1 MKNVFTILFLLVTT
15 LVLSQEVNQ
24 FDANGKRHGIWKKN
38 FDNSNVIRYE
48 GTFLNGKEIG
58 LFKFYKNIDNKAV
71 LTATKEFNETDTKA
85 YVKFLASTGKVIS
98 EGQMEGKNYI
108 GEWKYYQKTNDKLLT
123 LENYT
128 DSGILVGERLVYYPN
143 EQIAEK
149 KFYINGKLNG
159 VSVGYSDKNVVLN
172 ELAYVDDELHGI
184 AKYYSGKGD
193 LIVDGQYKN
202 GRKDG
207 IWNYYEEGKLTEE
220 KDFTYTPKF
229 IKKTP

>member
-1 MKNVFTILFLLVTT
+1 M
-15 LVLSQEVNQ
+15 
-24 FDANGKRHGIWKKN
+24 
-38 FDNSNVIRYE
+38 
-48 GTFLNGKEIG
+48 
-58 LFKFYKNIDNKAV
+58 
-71 LTATKEFNETDTKA
+71 
-85 YVKFLASTGKVIS
+85 KFLASAGKVIS

-128 DSGILVGERLVYYPN
+128 DSGILSGERFVYYPN

-149 KFYINGKLNG
+149 QVYKNGKLNG

-172 ELAYVDDELHGI
+172 ELAYVDDELHGM
-184 AKYYSGKGD
+184 AKYYSVIGD

-207 IWNYYEEGKLTEE
+207 VWKYYEDGKLTEE
-220 KDFTYTPKF
+220 KDFTHTPKF